1 MGIETT
7 AMVFAVG
14 ERDQPELQIQ
24 QGKVGIYRQGAVQ
37 RTVDGKLLRGN
48 IKGKGDSGE
57 TDLTGFLLKTAR
69 AIRHYMDDGGG

>member
-14 ERDQPELQIQ
+14 ETDQAELRIQ
-24 QGKVGIYRQGAVQ
+24 QGKVGIYSQGS
-37 RTVDGKLLRGN
+37 VDGKLLRGN
-48 IKGKGDSGE
+48 IKGQGGSGE

-69 AIRHYMDDGGG
+69 VIRHDTDDGGG